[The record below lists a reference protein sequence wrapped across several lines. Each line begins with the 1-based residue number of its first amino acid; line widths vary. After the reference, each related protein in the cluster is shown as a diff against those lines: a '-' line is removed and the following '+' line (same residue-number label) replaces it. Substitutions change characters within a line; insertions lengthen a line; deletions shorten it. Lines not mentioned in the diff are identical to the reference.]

1 MSKLLE
7 RNIEAVQ
14 QRLVLL
20 APPGTPALP
29 FFRHVDTDLELH
41 RKFVREMQVLRGSI
55 YLRDGA
61 LERRKLAPDGTHR
74 TPEDEKSWHLL
85 MVDGDQRVTACG
97 WYMLHEDGVTFDSLR
112 VRNCALGRSVEHRHT
127 LRTAVE
133 SEMAAARRLGLG
145 YAEIGGWAA
154 ANETGCSAE
163 GLMLVLAGFSLS
175 RICGG
180 ALGLTTA
187 TARHSSATILR
198 KLGGSSFEVD
208 GTAIEAY
215 YDPTYRCMMELLRFD
230 SRSPSSRYANLIE
243 QLRERLAAVRVISKP
258 VGAEIAI
265 DYTARRRFFAPVEI
279 PLGLETPSEWAQP
292 PAAVDPGLAVA

>member
-7 RNIEAVQ
+7 RNIEAVE

-20 APPGTPALP
+20 APPGAPALP
-29 FFRHVDTDLELH
+29 FFRHVDTDLERH
-41 RKFVREMQVLRGSI
+41 RTFVRDMQLLRGSI

-85 MVDGDQRVTACG
+85 MVDADQRVTACG
-97 WYMLHEDGVTFDSLR
+97 WYLLHENNVTFDALR
-112 VRNCALGRSVEHRHT
+112 VRNCALGRSAEHHQT

-133 SEMAAARRLGLG
+133 TEMASAQRQGLG

-154 ANETGCSAE
+154 TNESCTAE

-198 KLGGSSFEVD
+198 RLGGSSFEVD
-208 GTAIEAY
+208 GASIEPY

-230 SRSPSSRYANLIE
+230 SRSPSPRYADLIE
-243 QLRERLAAVRVISKP
+243 QLRERLATVRVISKP
-258 VGAEIAI
+258 AGADVAV
-265 DYTARRRFFAPVEI
+265 DYTARRRRFVAADV
-279 PLGLETPSEWAQP
+279 PLGLEVPSDWTQ
-292 PAAVDPGLAVA
+292 PAAPIDTGRAVA